1 MGSGHGWLIKG
12 VQKYED
18 ICQKLMTQKDFIVN
32 CLFECNQITEQTL
45 RLTDLLNM
53 DKTENLENQNLSE
66 IDINDILASGT
77 LESV

>member
-1 MGSGHGWLIKG
+1 
-12 VQKYED
+12 
-18 ICQKLMTQKDFIVN
+18 MTKKDFIVN

-45 RLTDLLNM
+45 GLTDLLNM
-53 DKTENLENQNLSE
+53 DETENLENQYFSE